1 MAQSRILILTDP
13 HGQQLGAQLQA
24 ILQRENAYR
33 VDVLA
38 RTLLDGIAGLE
49 PRPDLIIL
57 LLPAGQGAG

>member
-38 RTLLDGIAGLE
+38 RT
-49 PRPDLIIL
+49 R
-57 LLPAGQGAG
+57 Q